1 MLLNLYQTNPGDPLV
16 SGYNAFSFDLSALFA
31 ANPGQT
37 LRLRFAET
45 DNLAPF
51 QFGVDNVS
59 LEAAPVPEPASSLV
73 LLGTGLAALG
83 ARRRRR

>member
-1 MLLNLYQTNPGDPLV
+1 V
-16 SGYNAFSFDLSALFA
+16 SGYNSFSFDLSALFA

-45 DNLAPF
+45 DNIMPF

-59 LEAAPVPEPASSLV
+59 LESAAVPEPASLV